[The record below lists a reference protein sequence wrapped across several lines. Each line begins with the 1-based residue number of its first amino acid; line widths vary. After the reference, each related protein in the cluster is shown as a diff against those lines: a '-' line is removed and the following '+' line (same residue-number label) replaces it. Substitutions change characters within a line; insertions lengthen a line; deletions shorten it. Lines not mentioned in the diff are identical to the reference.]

1 MLGLAQQV
9 HQQSL
14 RIGDIVFLYSDEGK
28 GGYVFSECS
37 RYVAV
42 LYSACGCIYVDAVP
56 IIWRYSQLFLSMI
69 LHFLIWEVSK
79 GIGEFRY
86 KAWQYKNYHVTKS
99 AAIL

>member
-14 RIGDIVFLYSDEGK
+14 HIGDIVFLYSDEGK

-42 LYSACGCIYVDAVP
+42 RYRIYTVHVDIIYVDAVP

-69 LHFLIWEVSK
+69 LHFLI
-79 GIGEFRY
+79 
-86 KAWQYKNYHVTKS
+86 
-99 AAIL
+99 

>member
-42 LYSACGCIYVDAVP
+42 ATIQCMWI
-56 IIWRYSQLFLSMI
+56 LFMLM
-69 LHFLIWEVSK
+69 
-79 GIGEFRY
+79 
-86 KAWQYKNYHVTKS
+86 QYPSFGDIPSYFS
-99 AAIL
+99 R